1 MGRGGFTF
9 ELIDD
14 PNDQAR
20 GQDGGA
26 AASEEGG
33 QPDTIQSPNI
43 RQDGQEKD
51 GEDQGVADGEHQGAE
66 GAVER
71 GEEGAG
77 DDGAPADEI
86 GQGEELHGAGA

>member
-1 MGRGGFTF
+1 MGRSGFTF

-51 GEDQGVADGEHQGAE
+51 GETRVWQTESTREQKGRLSAVKKELETTAHQLT
-66 GAVER
+66 R
-71 GEEGAG
+71 
-77 DDGAPADEI
+77 
-86 GQGEELHGAGA
+86 